1 MSSKSKIANAVGT
14 LCEMMSE
21 TDCNEWVMEVGVNGT
36 EHDGARFVIHIIR
49 QCPEAAVEEEYEEE
63 EE

>member
-1 MSSKSKIANAVGT
+1 MSKSKIANAVGT

-21 TDCNEWVMEVGVNGT
+21 TDCNEWVMEVGLSGS
-36 EHDGARFVIHIIR
+36 EHDGARFLIHILR

>member
-1 MSSKSKIANAVGT
+1 
-14 LCEMMSE
+14 MMSE
-21 TDCNEWVMEVGVNGT
+21 TDCNEWVMEVGLSGS
-36 EHDGARFVIHIIR
+36 EHDGARFLIHILR